1 MFVSSKKVQGM
12 FAYLSDDSGLVIEK
26 ECCPKWKGAPRVF
39 HGKGRDES
47 VMTFYDLKA
56 GAYQ

>member
-1 MFVSSKKVQGM
+1 M

-39 HGKGRDES
+39 HGKEKDES